1 MKIYTIGHSN
11 RSYDNFIKILRNYN
25 IDLVND
31 VRRIPTSTRFP
42 HFTKENLE
50 IELPKNKIDYIHLQE
65 LGGYKK
71 EGYQTFSQTKEYLD
85 AINKLIKIIE
95 NKTSTIFCSERQ
107 WWRCHRRYIAKTLV
121 ENGHKVFHIIDTNQN
136 QEHKPEEKEI
146 KEKMKTK
153 IFCDKKAKRFH
164 SNKLQ

>member
-1 MKIYTIGHSN
+1 MKVYTIGHSN
-11 RSYDNFIKILRNYN
+11 RSYADFNKILKTYN
-25 IDLVND
+25 INLVID
-31 VRRIPTSTRFP
+31 VRKIPKSTRFP

-50 IELPKNKIDYIHLQE
+50 TQLPKNKIDYIHLQE

-71 EGYQTFSQTKEYLD
+71 EGYQTFSQTKEYFD
-85 AINKLIKIIE
+85 AINKLIAIIA
-95 NKTSTIFCSERQ
+95 NKTASIFCSEIL

-121 ENGHKVFHIIDTNQN
+121 EKRIQVTHIIDLNQT

-153 IFCDKKAKRFH
+153 IFCDKKAKKN
-164 SNKLQ
+164 SP